1 MLLSEFNNTF
11 KSRST
16 LVFSLGLLLVSIAT
30 YASDSTHLVNSLTP
44 TWEPF
49 KPILI
54 QRLNQKAQ
62 KMQLNTE
69 QVESFV
75 QYLNQLKASTTNL
88 NQLQKIM
95 PKTSLEL
102 LMATHNRNL
111 LLSEAEKM
119 AAYLD
124 ILAHKYNFK
133 NINAFDENTSHIIG
147 RKWHEI
153 DYSGENMT
161 WRKQQLKYQPYGIID
176 FKSVDT
182 LNKFFVVE
190 SKLPYFNKSYQP
202 QY

>member
-1 MLLSEFNNTF
+1 MLLSQFNNTF
-11 KSRST
+11 KSISA
-16 LVFSLGLLLVSIAT
+16 LFFSLGLLLVSIAT
-30 YASDSTHLVNSLTP
+30 YASDSTHLVNSLSP

-49 KPILI
+49 KPILT
-54 QRLNQKAQ
+54 QRFTQKAP
-62 KMQLNTE
+62 KMQLNAQ

-75 QYLNQLKASTTNL
+75 QYLNQLEDPTNNL

-111 LLSEAEKM
+111 PLSEAEKM

-133 NINAFDENTSHIIG
+133 NLNAFDENTSHIIG
-147 RKWHEI
+147 REWQEI

-161 WRKQQLKYQPYGIID
+161 WRKQQLKYQPYGITD
-176 FKSVDT
+176 FKSLDT
-182 LNKFFVVE
+182 LKKFFVVE
-190 SKLPYFNKSYQP
+190 SKLPYFNKAYHP